1 MSNIINIALTDTFE
15 QWRVKDNEVG
25 AALGDVATL
34 NLGGVTGDE
43 TVISSLNE
51 LRIDTTN
58 QAGWIGNMSTLYGSN
73 MDLTSAINDN
83 KADIDTLATT
93 AGIDLLTSSLT
104 GYNGTE
110 IAAIDIFNAHF
121 ARLESNDTNITTI
134 NTNIGSND
142 TDILAIN
149 TDIGT
154 WSNYVG
160 AEADIT
166 AALNTIHAIHLNDP
180 HTYVDVSGDTM
191 TGKLVANGGIGAT
204 TSLTLGVGAGTAIT
218 VNDQQRL
225 GIGISPHATYKVDVN
240 GQLNATTLSVGGEST
255 DNRYI
260 RNSSGGGA
268 AEISADIIHS
278 GSTEF
283 TGNVTIGTDLVY
295 DVAAGLT
302 FEEYISDRVGDAF
315 SGNSESGGISAVYN
329 DATNK
334 ITLAIADDGHSH
346 VAGNIDN
353 FTEEVQDVVGGMVST
368 NSESGIAVTYDDID
382 GKLNFNV
389 NDPTVTLSGAVT
401 GSATMTNLGSISIAT
416 TSGTNSIPTTSIT
429 ALEEYIQDVIGA
441 MITGN
446 TETGMAVTYNDT
458 SGKINFDNTLAIY
471 DVNGTQVF

>member
-1 MSNIINIALTDTFE
+1 MPNIINIALTDTFE

-58 QAGWIGNMSTLYGSN
+58 QAGWIGNISTLYGSN
-73 MDLTSAINDN
+73 IDLTSAINDN

-110 IAAIDIFNAHF
+110 TAAVEIFNAHF

-134 NTNIGSND
+134 NTNIGNNN
-142 TDILAIN
+142 TDISNIN
-149 TDIGT
+149 TDVGT
-154 WSNYVG
+154 WSNYTG

-166 AALNTIHAIHLNDP
+166 AALNAIHAIHLSDP
-180 HTYVDVSGDTM
+180 HTYVGVAGDTM
-191 TGKLVANGGIGAT
+191 TGKLVADGGIGAT

-255 DNRYI
+255 DDRYI
-260 RNSSGGGA
+260 RNASGGGT
-268 AEISADIIHS
+268 AEISAAIEHTGTTTFSEDI
-278 GSTEF
+278 
-283 TGNVTIGTDLVY
+283 TIGTELVY
-295 DVAAGLT
+295 DHSAFT
-302 FEEYISDRVGDAF
+302 FSEYISDRVGDAF
-315 SGNSESGGISAVYN
+315 TSNTESGGITAVYD

-346 VAGNIDN
+346 VVGNIDN

-368 NSESGIAVTYDDID
+368 NSESGIEVTYDDID

-389 NDPTVTLSGAVT
+389 NDPTVTLTGAVT
-401 GSATMTNLGSISIAT
+401 GSATMANLGSISIAT
-416 TSGTNSIPTTSIT
+416 TTGTNSIPTTSIT

-458 SGKINFDNTLAIY
+458 TGKINFDNTLAVY